1 MMAGTTMPLVIDA
14 SVAVK
19 FLVRES
25 GTDKARTLLASPE
38 PLIAPDWLL
47 VEAANTFFKK
57 VKRSELLQVHAVRH
71 LQNLPEFFETLFPAY
86 QLLDEALRHAFRLR
100 HAVYDCLYL
109 ALALREGCALVTADE
124 KFAAAVVRGGYGETL
139 MRLE

>member
-1 MMAGTTMPLVIDA
+1 MPLVVDA

-19 FLVRES
+19 FLVQEK
-25 GTDKARTLLASPE
+25 GTEEARKLLVSPE

-57 VKRSELLQVHAVRH
+57 VKRSELLQVHALRH
-71 LQNLPEFFETLFPAY
+71 LSNLPEFFETLFPAY
-86 QLLDEALRHAFRLR
+86 ELLEEALRHAFRLR

-109 ALALREGCALVTADE
+109 ALALREECSLVTADE
-124 KFAAAVVRGGYGETL
+124 KFAAAVTRGGFGEKL